1 MNALKSFENRTDK
14 AHHAERDG
22 YVVHDLTA
30 DEITVGLAAQFD
42 RAVTEQD
49 ILAFADNSGDHNP
62 LHVNATYAAG
72 TNHGGR
78 IAHGAFQ
85 VGLASA
91 MIGMYLPGRRVLL
104 SSLQARFPAPL
115 KFPSQVRVRGQI
127 VAWNRGTRSGRLA
140 VTVTDTA
147 RELVTADIGMGFT
160 LHEDR
165 NETAPL
171 ATPVDR
177 AHAPP
182 VSVATER
189 RTVVVTGASGG
200 IGRRLLES
208 LGRSFDVIATVNR
221 GELPAEL
228 HEHPHIHPIRLDFAQ
243 PDWSDTLSGSLPEA
257 GLFAVVHSAWPSLP
271 KGGLLH
277 VPTELIHQQIA
288 YGTTHLIDLARLLA
302 SRVGDGGG
310 RLIAIGSI
318 AGRQK
323 PTVNMAAYSLGKS
336 ALEDTVRLLAPELAA
351 KKITAN
357 ALCPNF
363 LPVGMNRHA
372 DERRHK
378 LEVASIPMGRACQ
391 PDDIL
396 GAVEWLLSDSA
407 GFISGQ
413 IIGINGAQL

>member
-1 MNALKSFENRTDK
+1 MNGWRESA
-14 AHHAERDG
+14 ARD
-22 YVVHDLTA
+22 LSA
-30 DEITVGLAAQFD
+30 DEITVGLTAVFD

-62 LHVNATYAAG
+62 LHVDATYASG

-115 KFPSQVRVRGQI
+115 KFPSQVRVCGKI
-127 VAWNRGTRSGRLA
+127 VAWNRETRSGRLN
-140 VTVTDTA
+140 VTVMDTS
-147 RELVTADIGMGFT
+147 RELVTADMGLGFT
-160 LHEDR
+160 LHENHDASP
-165 NETAPL
+165 TD
-171 ATPVDR
+171 ATR
-177 AHAPP
+177 AGRELGHSNSP
-182 VSVATER
+182 ATER
-189 RTVVVTGASGG
+189 PTIVLTGASGG

-208 LGRSFDVIATVNR
+208 LSRTFDVVATVNR
-221 GELPAEL
+221 GELPDEL
-228 HEHPHIHPIRLDFAQ
+228 SRHPHIQLARLDFSQ
-243 PDWSDTLSGSLPEA
+243 PDWSDNLAGSLPDSN
-257 GLFAVVHSAWPSLP
+257 LFAVVHCAWPSLP

-277 VPTELIHQQIA
+277 VPTALIQQQLA
-288 YGTTHLIDLARLLA
+288 YGTTHLIELARLLA

-323 PTVNMAAYSLGKS
+323 PAVNMAAYSLGKS

-363 LPVGMNRHA
+363 LAVGINRQA
-372 DERRHK
+372 DERRQK

-407 GFISGQ
+407 AFISGQ

>member
-1 MNALKSFENRTDK
+1 MSDGLVSTA
-14 AHHAERDG
+14 RDFS
-22 YVVHDLTA
+22 A
-30 DEITVGLAAQFD
+30 DEIAIGLTAQFD

-62 LHVNATYAAG
+62 LHVDATYAAA
-72 TNHGGR
+72 TNYGGR

-104 SSLQARFPAPL
+104 SSVQARFPSPL

-127 VAWNRGTRSGRLA
+127 VAWNRSTRSGRLA
-140 VTVTDTA
+140 VTVTEMG
-147 RELVTADIGMGFT
+147 RELVTAEIGMGFT

-165 NETAPL
+165 NNATTLAASSDESKALPLNRETN
-171 ATPVDR
+171 
-177 AHAPP
+177 
-182 VSVATER
+182 R

-200 IGRRLLES
+200 IGRRLIES
-208 LGRSFDVIATVNR
+208 LSRIFNVIATVNR
-221 GELPAEL
+221 GELPIEL
-228 HEHPHIHPIRLDFAQ
+228 SNHPHINSVRLDFSQ
-243 PDWSDTLSGSLPEA
+243 PDWCDTLANTLPET
-257 GLFAVVHSAWPSLP
+257 GFFAVVHGAWPSLP
-271 KGGLLH
+271 KGGLMH
-277 VPTELIHQQIA
+277 VATELIQQQLA

-302 SRVGDGGG
+302 SRVGDDGG
-310 RLIAIGSI
+310 RLIAIGSV

-323 PTVNMAAYSLGKS
+323 PSVNMAAYSLGKS
-336 ALEDTVRLLAPELAA
+336 VLEDTVRLLAPELAG

-363 LPVGMNRHA
+363 VPVGMNGQA
-372 DERRHK
+372 DERRKK
-378 LEVASIPMGRACQ
+378 LEVAAIPMGRACQ

-396 GAVEWLLSDSA
+396 SAVEWLLSDSA
-407 GFISGQ
+407 GFVSGQ